1 MPTVLHIA
9 HLHFH
14 GLPKKNRLTIDT
26 LLALAVVCEI
36 MADVRRTI
44 LASVLDIIYE
54 TLDRIMKGPVCE
66 VTESRETKC
75 GAMVLGSYISFLLAK
90 DLYSV
95 RRAATETSLSIQEA
109 CDASKEVDIA
119 ISGATSKHSN
129 SVYVHRGCFKGYDFE
144 DLSNENPDSV
154 GITYA
159 THERTSKESRIDPR

>member
-1 MPTVLHIA
+1 MEREVTVKDA
-9 HLHFH
+9 A
-14 GLPKKNRLTIDT
+14 K
-26 LLALAVVCEI
+26 AQVVTDPETDK
-36 MADVRRTI
+36 ADAGDPQRTI
-44 LASVLDIIYE
+44 ALD
-54 TLDRIMKGPVCE
+54 DGCSSDAWNGIMKGPVCE